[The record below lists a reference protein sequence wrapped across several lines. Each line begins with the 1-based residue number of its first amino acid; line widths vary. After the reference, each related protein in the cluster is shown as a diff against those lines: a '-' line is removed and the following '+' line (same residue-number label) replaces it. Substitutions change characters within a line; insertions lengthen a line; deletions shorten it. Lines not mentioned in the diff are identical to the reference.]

1 MISITDPWLVLCK
14 GGTQDDTDGAMT
26 DFAAAAQRAR
36 INSLDLETSKTPD
49 DPVKV
54 IGHVP
59 RSRMKKMSDTG
70 MYVSQTS
77 VDTSEEEALGCAR
90 KDLIKLLNLQVSFVI
105 HGEFFLY
112 SLGRYS
118 VGYATNDKIEYGSNQ
133 F

>member
-1 MISITDPWLVLCK
+1 MYFKLSFVLCT
-14 GGTQDDTDGAMT
+14 GETHDDTDGPMT

-36 INSLDLETSKTPD
+36 INSLDLETSKASD

-77 VDTSEEEALGCAR
+77 VDTSEEEALECAR
-90 KDLIKLLNLQVSFVI
+90 KDLIKLLNLQVCV
-105 HGEFFLY
+105 Y
-112 SLGRYS
+112 KY
-118 VGYATNDKIEYGSNQ
+118 
-133 F
+133 